1 MSQPWNNKLALRE
14 TVAKLVSSISDARF
28 KSRDLTSELIGCFA
42 CAHPSAGSCHW
53 PENLSA
59 EPHFVSKGA
68 SAGGTL
74 SIPSTVLHSFKH
86 LPHITSSASSMCAT
100 VCVQPMHGFFCCYS
114 PLYARRRQLLL
125 LVLFLQSWFVDSF
138 NRNLNKLLNTT
149 VKLHLN
155 SHCQSEGLLCILPNG
170 IWVPVPK

>member
-14 TVAKLVSSISDARF
+14 TVAKLVSSISDASF
-28 KSRDLTSELIGCFA
+28 ESRDLTSELIGCFA

-74 SIPSTVLHSFKH
+74 SIQSNVLHSFKH
-86 LPHITSSASSMCAT
+86 LPHITSSASCMCVT
-100 VCVQPMHGFFCCYS
+100 VRIQPVHGFFFFLLCARDDVSCCC
-114 PLYARRRQLLL
+114 
-125 LVLFLQSWFVDSF
+125 WCCSF
-138 NRNLNKLLNTT
+138 
-149 VKLHLN
+149 
-155 SHCQSEGLLCILPNG
+155 SHGLLIPLIETSINYWTQPWNY
-170 IWVPVPK
+170 I